1 MKRKK
6 KNAVFLLVL
15 LLAGVSLLG
24 GPGSVNTKA
33 KAVHLLSPRNGATVT
48 NSNSTIRRWWNHYR
62 KHKAYKIS
70 RKKAKYGTVP
80 IILKWK
86 KSGKKKGNYQVF
98 LSRSI
103 TFDDNRV
110 YRVKENYLKLRNLHC
125 NARYYW
131 KVVQGDTVSKTRL
144 FRTKNMARI
153 MRVKGVKN
161 ARDIGGYLTYNGK
174 HVKQGRVYRSGELD
188 KIKKSGKRTIRK
200 RMKINTELDLRALGE
215 GNAGKNTGLARNYIN
230 ISGHS
235 YESIWE
241 KKSGTR
247 SIIKQMKVFAKRE
260 NYPILIHCIHGRDR
274 TGTLVLLLNGLLGVR
289 KKDLYRDYELTFFS
303 KVPDKHYKERMKS
316 FDRTYRYLRR
326 YKNNKKPFSYHV
338 EAFLLDNGMTQ
349 EEINMIKEIMLVS
362 SY

>member
-6 KNAVFLLVL
+6 KNALFLLVL

-62 KHKAYKIS
+62 KHTAYKIS

-200 RMKINTELDLRALGE
+200 
-215 GNAGKNTGLARNYIN
+215 
-230 ISGHS
+230 
-235 YESIWE
+235 
-241 KKSGTR
+241 
-247 SIIKQMKVFAKRE
+247 
-260 NYPILIHCIHGRDR
+260 
-274 TGTLVLLLNGLLGVR
+274 
-289 KKDLYRDYELTFFS
+289 KDED
-303 KVPDKHYKERMKS
+303 
-316 FDRTYRYLRR
+316 
-326 YKNNKKPFSYHV
+326 
-338 EAFLLDNGMTQ
+338 
-349 EEINMIKEIMLVS
+349 
-362 SY
+362 